1 MAETNTFEMTPET
14 LARAIANGARRERN
28 RAAKVAD
35 DASDVALGEGKLEIA
50 QALQIVAE
58 SIRSG
63 GGAAAAVIPDEQPE
77 QIVEEQNPDELPSV
91 HHIDDFAE
99 GAALVRSGADRRLV
113 VGYNGASGH
122 LRD

>member
-28 RAAKVAD
+28 RAAKIAD
-35 DASDVALGEGKLEIA
+35 DAGDVALSQGKLELA

-58 SIRSG
+58 SIRSA
-63 GGAAAAVIPDEQPE
+63 GGAAAAVIPEEQPE
-77 QIVEEQNPDELPSV
+77 QIVEEQNPDELPAV

-113 VGYNGASGH
+113 TGYNGASGH